1 MKIHV
6 ISEIISEP
14 FWFILSRGKITDME
28 GNDLSYN
35 KQDVRHLNG
44 ILATNG
50 LVHDRIVSEFQK
62 SQ

>member
-1 MKIHV
+1 
-6 ISEIISEP
+6 
-14 FWFILSRGKITDME
+14 ME

-50 LVHDRIVSEFQK
+50 LVHDRIISEFQK